1 MIGFHSVLYMAAA
14 LCVSG
19 RGALLLLLTLSLTQL
34 FVFVTA
40 SLWSFWGLSHKQEA
54 AVLTAVAVGGA
65 LWRCFSATGEE
76 NAAALGPLLPLMVVF
91 VLCGLC
97 VDTPIAW
104 RRFLK
109 AAVFLLIIGCVR
121 ELLADASLFSFE
133 LGYAAPGTTFG
144 RSADGSLGIGG
155 VLLTALAVWAWGGN
169 FPIHTLPPLPKR
181 SVLLI
186 GVFTAAVGC
195 ALTLFPSLSVT
206 WRFFAA
212 TLCAI
217 VVGLSLLSPPYSA
230 WILLFSAVG
239 VCLPSTLTLPTS
251 IVLGAAAALLAAALP
266 PLVNRL
272 GRAPLPRRFSGIPLC
287 LTAFAV
293 VLAIY
298 RAI

>member
-1 MIGFHSVLYMAAA
+1 MFGFHSVLYMAAA

-76 NAAALGPLLPLMVVF
+76 NATALGPLLPLMVVF
-91 VLCGLC
+91 VLCGLG

-104 RRFLK
+104 RRFFK

-155 VLLTALAVWAWGGN
+155 VLLTALLAWMWGSDS
-169 FPIHTLPPLPKR
+169 PIRTLPTLSKR
-181 SVLLI
+181 NVLLI
-186 GVFTAAVGC
+186 GIFTAAIGC
-195 ALTLFPSLSVT
+195 VLVLFPSLSVT

-212 TLCAI
+212 TLTA
-217 VVGLSLLSPPYSA
+217 VAVGLSLSPPYSA

-251 IVLGAAAALLAAALP
+251 IALGAAAALLAAALP
-266 PLVNRL
+266 PLINRL
-272 GRAPLPRRFSGIPLC
+272 GRAPLPRRFSGIPLY

-293 VLAIY
+293 VLAVY
-298 RAI
+298 HAI